1 MTFITNPKKAKPR
14 NRKRELPIMEME
26 LLKGHKNTY
35 LRDGKKNLLGRFSNG
50 RR

>member
-1 MTFITNPKKAKPR
+1 MTPITNPRMSKSR
-14 NRKRELPIMEME
+14 DRKRELPIMEME
-26 LLKGHKNTY
+26 LLYGYKNTY